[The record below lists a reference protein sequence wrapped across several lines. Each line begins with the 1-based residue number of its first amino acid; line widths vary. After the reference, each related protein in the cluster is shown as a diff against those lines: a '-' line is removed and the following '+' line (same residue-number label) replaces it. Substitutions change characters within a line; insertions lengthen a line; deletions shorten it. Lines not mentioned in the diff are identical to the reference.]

1 MSTVETGIRT
11 WQDISEKVNEDVSRG
26 ILAVAS
32 DEIQKL
38 IEDREKVQQDVVL
51 LFVHVANALDV

>member
-1 MSTVETGIRT
+1 LSTVETGIRT